1 YQPGREAWFNHTG
14 HGEMDAACAVTL
26 RDGGMRLLGLAN
38 GRLNLF
44 GPVSTEEDTAES
56 GHVWT
61 LGRVN
66 GASQWWTLADSRFT
80 DNKVSFTSA
89 EFERFSRLTP
99 YIASGLV
106 LYKYETSGETGE
118 WQEADILFPT
128 ETADGFWVTLQLRP
142 RTAWTVE
149 ED

>member
-1 YQPGREAWFNHTG
+1 
-14 HGEMDAACAVTL
+14 
-26 RDGGMRLLGLAN
+26 
-38 GRLNLF
+38 
-44 GPVSTEEDTAES
+44 
-56 GHVWT
+56 
-61 LGRVN
+61 
-66 GASQWWTLADSRFT
+66 
-80 DNKVSFTSA
+80 TSA

-106 LYKYETSGETGE
+106 LYKYETSVETGE

-149 ED
+149 EDTDYIVVIGSRPWRLRLPSLAAHPPFSSVGLERFKVSIDKSVEDASAPWPFNFS